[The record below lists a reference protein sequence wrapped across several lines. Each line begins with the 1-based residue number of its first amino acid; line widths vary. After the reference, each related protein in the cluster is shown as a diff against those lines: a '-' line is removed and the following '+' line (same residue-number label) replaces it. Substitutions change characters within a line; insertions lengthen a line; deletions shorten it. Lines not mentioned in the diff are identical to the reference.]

1 MVEFEEGIERVVA
14 GLEKQTRIIHEEE
27 KLRVA
32 YHECGHALVACSLPN
47 TDPVHKIS
55 IIPRGMGALGYTM
68 SRPEDDRRLFTQSE
82 LQNKIC
88 VLLGGINA
96 EEIVFKETSTG
107 AQRDLQ
113 QASDIARSMVT
124 EFGMSAKLGR
134 VRYSERV
141 RSPVPRHRRAE
152 RFGPQ
157 RGDDSRDRSR
167 SAADHRR
174 VRQDGLRD
182 PHRPPARAGTDVP
195 RAPRMRSDGRRPSAD
210 DHRPAQDDPA
220 AQPGHIRHASGE
232 DRKKLAAAAA
242 EEPLAANRPTGPE
255 STGSLKDGQ
264 TEMSAPPWYC
274 GLEDLIQ

>member
-1 MVEFEEGIERVVA
+1 MAEFEEGIERVVA

-55 IIPRGMGALGYTM
+55 IIPRGLGALGYTM

-82 LQNKIC
+82 LQHKIC

-134 VRYSERV
+134 VRYSERA
-141 RSPVPRHRRAE
+141 RSQFLGTDVPN
-152 RFGPQ
+152 
-157 RGDDSRDRSR
+157 DSVHSEETIREIDLEVKRIIESCGKT
-167 SAADHRR
+167 AFEILTNRR
-174 VRQDGLRD
+174 VVL
-182 PHRPPARAGTDVP
+182 GTDVP
-195 RAPRMRSDGRRPSAD
+195 RAARVRSDGRGPLADRSSTSTRRPRSSAPALSSTRLVGPKKRR
-210 DHRPAQDDPA
+210 RPP
-220 AQPGHIRHASGE
+220 
-232 DRKKLAAAAA
+232 RKNRS
-242 EEPLAANRPTGPE
+242 AANRLTEPE
-255 STGSLKDGQ
+255 SGFRTGRSRTTVAKGV
-264 TEMSAPPWYC
+264 PPGY
-274 GLEDLIQ
+274 LSR